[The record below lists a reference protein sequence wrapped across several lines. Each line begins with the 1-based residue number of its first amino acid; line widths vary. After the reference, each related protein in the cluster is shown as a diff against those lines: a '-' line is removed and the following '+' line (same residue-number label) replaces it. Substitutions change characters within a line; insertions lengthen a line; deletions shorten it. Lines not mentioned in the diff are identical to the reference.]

1 MTRDDIIARL
11 RKVAALAAQGVDGE
25 ADNSA
30 RLLDRIA
37 AEHGIDLSELDGEQI
52 RSHTFRTGRE
62 VWRRDL
68 FCQILWRTDGNI
80 RCWNAYVPPAGTPR
94 KPDHGRRKGKAA
106 RRVVPVA
113 FNAIRTECTDSQF
126 VECTAKFEI
135 LQRDYARQQKAFYRA
150 FLLRNDLL
158 CDYNPDSPEPT
169 DEQMQL
175 CKDAIRLSE
184 GIFASQVRHQICD

>member
-62 VWRRDL
+62 VWRRNL
-68 FCQILWRTDGNI
+68 ICQILWRTDGNI
-80 RCWNAYVPPAGTPR
+80 RCWEAYVPPAGTPR
-94 KPDHGRRKGKAA
+94 KPDHGRRKGKAT

-158 CDYNPDSPEPT
+158 CERGPDDPPSSQ
-169 DEQMQL
+169 EQNKLAIDACRLAKGMFESQL
-175 CKDAIRLSE
+175 RRQIR
-184 GIFASQVRHQICD
+184 G